1 MNFLRFLKS
10 TSPKKLSSIHFK
22 QDGDQLHEIFF
33 HIKRLKVERKRPKK
47 TTTLKIKSIIN
58 IFISE
63 NKIEKKLERS
73 ISEAYHYPHQ

>member
-33 HIKRLKVERKRPKK
+33 HIKRLKVERKNQKK
-47 TTTLKIKSIIN
+47 PQLLKLKALST
-58 IFISE
+58 FLFQ
-63 NKIEKKLERS
+63 KTK
-73 ISEAYHYPHQ
+73 